1 MDTPHPRQVLDLA
14 LAIGEILLAE
24 GMSAS
29 DLVASLTT
37 VTKAYGIERAFFD
50 VTYTQLSATCV
61 PDLGETPITAFRMV
75 HQRSLDFTRVRALDQ
90 LLQDIG
96 QGMPFGDA
104 VATFEALRDAPAPY
118 ASGWTTIG
126 DATLGAGVVLLFTT
140 NWRDILLSFLICLA
154 ISRLVRLLD
163 AYEVPVLF
171 QQGAGAAVAGL
182 FAATAAELGRRDVWP
197 FVGSTPALLVVGGVV
212 VLVAGITAVGA
223 VLDAIDEFY
232 VTASARMFETLM
244 RTVGIVGGL
253 LLGLRIAEA
262 AGFAMTVRT
271 DAILLGP
278 FPAQVLGAAM
288 IAYGFAL
295 FAYADRTTRLLAAT
309 MGVTAWLSYSLA
321 VFVGAGETVSN
332 AIGALAATFISTLI
346 VRHTTVPSF
355 ALITAAL
362 LPLVPGLAL
371 YSGLL
376 MTVGTTADTAN
387 VAGGSQGVL
396 SALMVALG
404 IAAGAS
410 LGTFLG
416 RPIADRVRTRRRLSD
431 ANPIS

>member
-1 MDTPHPRQVLDLA
+1 
-14 LAIGEILLAE
+14 
-24 GMSAS
+24 
-29 DLVASLTT
+29 
-37 VTKAYGIERAFFD
+37 
-50 VTYTQLSATCV
+50 
-61 PDLGETPITAFRMV
+61 
-75 HQRSLDFTRVRALDQ
+75 
-90 LLQDIG
+90 
-96 QGMPFGDA
+96 
-104 VATFEALRDAPAPY
+104 
-118 ASGWTTIG
+118 
-126 DATLGAGVVLLFTT
+126 
-140 NWRDILLSFLICLA
+140 
-154 ISRLVRLLD
+154 
-163 AYEVPVLF
+163 
-171 QQGAGAAVAGL
+171 
-182 FAATAAELGRRDVWP
+182 
-197 FVGSTPALLVVGGVV
+197 
-212 VLVAGITAVGA
+212 
-223 VLDAIDEFY
+223 
-232 VTASARMFETLM
+232 
-244 RTVGIVGGL
+244 
-253 LLGLRIAEA
+253 
-262 AGFAMTVRT
+262 
-271 DAILLGP
+271 
-278 FPAQVLGAAM
+278 M